1 MAITVVLEGATKE
14 RCHVRLSPIA
24 ELSAALHALGELDH
38 HPRSHEWADAVRR
51 DVPAAVLDECAE
63 WAPLWGSLRARFLL
77 PLDEQS
83 DRTLAKEFADIEAL
97 DQRRFVAM
105 CAEAVIDRDRTVKYD
120 RLGIDQAVTGR
131 FRDRA
136 SHLSAERLAVADR
149 LLADPVAFRTD
160 LMAFLRTFAAHGFEE
175 EWRTQRPLLAQD
187 GRRRLR
193 DVERRGLGV
202 VAELAP
208 TAQELQQPRRVVFDK
223 LYDATAKVADQVC
236 LIVPSVHVRPHVAIK
251 HNSGVPIVIQYP
263 VGGTNE
269 VTYDVVKER
278 MLALTDP
285 MRIRLCRW
293 ILREPHTTSD
303 LARRMGMSEPQVS
316 RHLRRLREAGLVYT
330 RREGRLVFYA
340 LDAERIRRLGGDL
353 VDALRR

>member
-14 RCHVRLSPIA
+14 RCNVRLSPVA
-24 ELSAALHALGELDH
+24 ELSAALHALVELDH
-38 HPRSHEWADAVRR
+38 HPRSHEWADSVRR
-51 DVPAAVLDECAE
+51 NVPSAVLDECTE

-83 DRTLAKEFADIEAL
+83 DRTLEKEFADVEAL
-97 DQRRFVAM
+97 DERRFVAM
-105 CAEAVIDRDRTVKYD
+105 CAEAITDRDRTVKYE
-120 RLGIDQAVTGR
+120 RLGTDRTVTSK

-136 SHLSAERLAVADR
+136 AHLSADRLAVADR
-149 LLADPVAFRTD
+149 LLADPAGFRRG
-160 LMAFLRTFAAHGFEE
+160 LMTFLRTFAMHGFED
-175 EWRTQRPLLAQD
+175 EWRTQQPLLTQD
-187 GRRRLR
+187 GRRRLH

-202 VAELAP
+202 IAELAS
-208 TAQELQQPRRVVFDK
+208 TAQEFERPRRVVFDK

-236 LIVPSVHVRPHVAIK
+236 LIIPSVHVRPHVAIK
-251 HNSGVPIVIQYP
+251 HNAGLPIVIQYP

-278 MLALTDP
+278 MLALSDP

-316 RHLRRLREAGLVYT
+316 RHLRRLREAGLVHT
-330 RREGRLVFYA
+330 WREGRLVFYA
-340 LDAERIRRLGGDL
+340 LDAERIRRIGGDL